1 MTTTTTKKPHGKPE
15 EETNVVDTIQSLIVA
30 FALAMSVRSFV
41 TEGFVIPTGSMAPT
55 LMGQHMRLT
64 SPATGFSYPADAG
77 PAMEAARQLGRNYRN
92 FGRALSDP
100 MLSVDHPLAQIGND
114 DIMNQSSM
122 GDRVLVLKYLYAFQ
136 DPQRWDV
143 VVFKNPTDPNG
154 DAANYIKRLVGLP
167 SEQLLILDGDV
178 FTAPLGA
185 DRSKLRSS
193 ASLSMFSARFGR
205 RSMTRTLRP
214 LTSRPS
220 AKRGGGRGR
229 ACRGKPAASTLAPR
243 ATPAR
248 GVMRATVP
256 PACSGAGM

>member
-143 VVFKNPTDPNG
+143 VATRPT
-154 DAANYIKRLVGLP
+154 
-167 SEQLLILDGDV
+167 
-178 FTAPLGA
+178 T
-185 DRSKLRSS
+185 SS
-193 ASLSMFSARFGR
+193 DSSVCPASS
-205 RSMTRTLRP
+205 
-214 LTSRPS
+214 
-220 AKRGGGRGR
+220 
-229 ACRGKPAASTLAPR
+229 C
-243 ATPAR
+243 
-248 GVMRATVP
+248 
-256 PACSGAGM
+256 